1 MRRPAIARSRE
12 AGCTTAPF
20 TELASQHGANTAP
33 PSSRGIMRKPAIVTT
48 VAAVAAAAALL
59 LSGCV
64 AGEGS
69 AAAPAAT
76 DKAAVTK
83 GGTLNIDFATYNPL
97 SLVIKKE
104 GWLEKALKKQDI
116 TVNWVQ
122 SAGSNKANE
131 ALRSGAIDV
140 GSTAGSAA
148 LLARSN
154 GSPIQAI
161 DIFSQPEW
169 SAIVV
174 GANSK
179 ITSVKELKG
188 KQIAATK
195 GTDPYFFLLQALE
208 ANGLSANDVTIQN
221 LQHADGWAALQN
233 GSVDA
238 WSGLDPIM
246 ANAQKSGAKLIYRNV
261 AFNTYGFLNAT
272 ESFLSSKPDVAQT
285 VVNTYEYARA
295 WALKHPDD
303 TAKILS
309 DVAGIDPSVAS
320 TVITERTNLDVSPIP
335 GAAQLKVLKKVGPI
349 FVASGDVKSQSDID
363 AALKT
368 LLNPTF
374 VKKADP
380 SAIGG

>member
-1 MRRPAIARSRE
+1 MRRTP
-12 AGCTTAPF
+12 T
-20 TELASQHGANTAP
+20 
-33 PSSRGIMRKPAIVTT
+33 IVT
-48 VAAVAAAAALL
+48 ALAAAAAAASLL
-59 LSGCV
+59 LTGCV

-69 AAAPAAT
+69 AAGST
-76 DKAAVTK
+76 SSSGVTE

-104 GWLEKALKKQDI
+104 GWLEKALKKQGI

-154 GSPIQAI
+154 GSPIKTI
-161 DIFSQPEW
+161 DIYSQPEW

-174 GANSK
+174 GPKSS
-179 ITSVKELKG
+179 ITSVEQLKG
-188 KQIAATK
+188 KQVAATK
-195 GTDPYFFLLQALE
+195 GTDPYFFLLQSLE
-208 ANGLSANDVTIQN
+208 ANGLKASDVTIQN

-261 AFNTYGFLNAT
+261 GFNTYGFLNAT

-285 VVNTYEYARA
+285 VVNTYEYARE
-295 WALKHPDD
+295 WAQKHPSD

-309 DVAGIDPSVAS
+309 DVAGIDLSVAT
-320 TVITERTNLDVSPIP
+320 TVITERTNLDVSPVP
-335 GAAQLKVLKKVGPI
+335 GDAQLKVLTKVGPI
-349 FVASGDVKSQSDID
+349 FVQSGDVKSQADID
-363 AALKT
+363 KALDT
-368 LLNPTF
+368 LLDPDF

-380 SAIGG
+380 SAIGD

>member
-1 MRRPAIARSRE
+1 
-12 AGCTTAPF
+12 
-20 TELASQHGANTAP
+20 
-33 PSSRGIMRKPAIVTT
+33 MRKPTILT
-48 VAAVAAAAALL
+48 AVAAIAAAASLL

-69 AAAPAAT
+69 AAESGSSSTAG
-76 DKAAVTK
+76 VTQ

-97 SLVIKKE
+97 SLVIKQQ
-104 GWLEKALKKQDI
+104 GWLEKALAKQKI

-131 ALRSGAIDV
+131 SLRAGAIDV

-154 GSPIQAI
+154 GSAIKTI

-174 GANSK
+174 GPNSN
-179 ITSVKELKG
+179 ISSVKELKG

-208 ANGLSANDVTIQN
+208 ANGLSASDVTIQN

-246 ANAQKSGAKLIYRNV
+246 ANAEKAGGKLIYRNV

-295 WALKHPDD
+295 WALKHPDE

-309 DVAGIDPSVAS
+309 DVAGIDPSVAT

-335 GAAQLKVLKKVGPI
+335 GDAQLKVLKKVGPI
-349 FVASGDVKSQSDID
+349 FVQSGDVKKQSDID
-363 AALKT
+363 TALKT
-368 LLNPTF
+368 LLEPSF
-374 VKKADP
+374 VEKADP